1 MTGDFNGDG
10 TISED
15 EYSWV
20 TVDTQ
25 TSGGTVAYVNTM
37 QPDAPADVALTATGN
52 ETLTAG
58 WQAVDGADGYR
69 VTLYYRENNSWRQ
82 AGAPYVLDNADFDDG
97 SDIAAASKT
106 GGRRTLRMAPTVG
119 DAGSVAPAN
128 ASYKVT
134 VEAFRR
140 DTELASA
147 LYYSAAAEPAG
158 GTVYL
163 PRYDAPEITV
173 TTGSGQAVTLNAASG
188 YDSLLWNELPGGVLF
203 SAEGS
208 VDGITVTPE
217 QGSGRF
223 DVSGGNGHWE
233 VSAGDA
239 DAAALIESGGRV
251 LLTVTSGQD
260 TTEYYLRLLL
270 DDVPPVIALDAA
282 NIRANMT
289 TGAYTVTG
297 QTEPGLTVTMEN
309 GNGAVLATTAD
320 LQGRF
325 TFKGTLRV
333 SMEKGF
339 DANGDPVT
347 VKNGF
352 RALVTDVTAQDEAG
366 NTGIAPVLISAR
378 PESRNSDPDDG
389 GSGGSGGVTG
399 GTSSPTGDPG
409 VVLYAAAA
417 LLSLTGSVVLTGRR
431 KRR

>member
-1 MTGDFNGDG
+1 
-10 TISED
+10 
-15 EYSWV
+15 
-20 TVDTQ
+20 
-25 TSGGTVAYVNTM
+25 
-37 QPDAPADVALTATGN
+37 
-52 ETLTAG
+52 
-58 WQAVDGADGYR
+58 
-69 VTLYYRENNSWRQ
+69 
-82 AGAPYVLDNADFDDG
+82 
-97 SDIAAASKT
+97 
-106 GGRRTLRMAPTVG
+106 MAPTVG
-119 DAGSVAPAN
+119 DAGSVAPTN

-208 VDGITVTPE
+208 VDGITVTPK

-223 DVSGGNGHWE
+223 DVGGGNGHWE

-239 DAAALIESGGRV
+239 DAAALIESGGRI

-325 TFKGTLRV
+325 TFKGTLPV

>member
-1 MTGDFNGDG
+1 M
-10 TISED
+10 
-15 EYSWV
+15 
-20 TVDTQ
+20 
-25 TSGGTVAYVNTM
+25 
-37 QPDAPADVALTATGN
+37 
-52 ETLTAG
+52 
-58 WQAVDGADGYR
+58 
-69 VTLYYRENNSWRQ
+69 
-82 AGAPYVLDNADFDDG
+82 
-97 SDIAAASKT
+97 
-106 GGRRTLRMAPTVG
+106 
-119 DAGSVAPAN
+119 
-128 ASYKVT
+128 
-134 VEAFRR
+134 
-140 DTELASA
+140 
-147 LYYSAAAEPAG
+147 
-158 GTVYL
+158 
-163 PRYDAPEITV
+163 
-173 TTGSGQAVTLNAASG
+173 
-188 YDSLLWNELPGGVLF
+188 LF

-270 DDVPPVIALDAA
+270 DDVLPVIALDAA

-325 TFKGTLRV
+325 TFKGTLPV

-347 VKNGF
+347 REERLPGDGDGCQLRRTR
-352 RALVTDVTAQDEAG
+352 RAIPA
-366 NTGIAPVLISAR
+366 
-378 PESRNSDPDDG
+378 SR
-389 GSGGSGGVTG
+389 
-399 GTSSPTGDPG
+399 
-409 VVLYAAAA
+409 
-417 LLSLTGSVVLTGRR
+417 RC
-431 KRR
+431 